1 MNKSLVEKIIRE
13 KLDFETDYGTMSR
26 VDKISFVDDESL
38 DFDIVEVFFN
48 RLNFI
53 DIEKVNQLAASFGSF
68 KTQIAAMENEALCVI
83 FYCERN
89 NTDQV

>member
-1 MNKSLVEKIIRE
+1 MNKSLVEKIVRE
-13 KLDFETDYGTMSR
+13 KFDFETDYGTISR

-38 DFDIVEVFFN
+38 SFDVVEVVFN

-53 DIEKVNQLAASFGSF
+53 DVEKVNQLAASFGSI

-83 FYCERN
+83 FYCKRN